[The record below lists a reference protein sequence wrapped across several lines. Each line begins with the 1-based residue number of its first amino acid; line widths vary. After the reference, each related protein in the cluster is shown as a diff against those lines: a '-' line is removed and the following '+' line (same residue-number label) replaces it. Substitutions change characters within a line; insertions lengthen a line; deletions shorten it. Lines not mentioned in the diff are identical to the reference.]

1 MVSKCITFVMKIR
14 ITLCLF
20 KYHKILGH
28 LGIKLTYFLQHNAF
42 LEDYSTE
49 ILLRSPQ
56 SKFKTCKLRGLWR
69 FLCHSGVIK
78 MPKWQIIS
86 RRSRNRYPM
95 EKIDRLFGSNHS
107 PSCKIFFKFYNITFF
122 FREKRSQ
129 LNRQ

>member
-1 MVSKCITFVMKIR
+1 
-14 ITLCLF
+14 
-20 KYHKILGH
+20 
-28 LGIKLTYFLQHNAF
+28 
-42 LEDYSTE
+42 
-49 ILLRSPQ
+49 
-56 SKFKTCKLRGLWR
+56 
-69 FLCHSGVIK
+69 

-129 LNRQ
+129 LNRRINCAEKHASSIICCIRSLFHIFHLRFVAFLYRYYTIFFKKQDWLNFEHTHLKIFSSRNLQRDIKSPKT